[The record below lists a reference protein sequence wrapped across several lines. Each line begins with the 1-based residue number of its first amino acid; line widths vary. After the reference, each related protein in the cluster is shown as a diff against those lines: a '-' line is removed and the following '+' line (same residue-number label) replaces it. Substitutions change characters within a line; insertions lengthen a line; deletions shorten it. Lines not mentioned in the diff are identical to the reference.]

1 MFVLKLSFT
10 QTGTETSWS
19 RNENTEAMYRIRG
32 NRS

>member
-1 MFVLKLSFT
+1 MFVLKHSFK
-10 QTGTETSWS
+10 QTGTETRWS